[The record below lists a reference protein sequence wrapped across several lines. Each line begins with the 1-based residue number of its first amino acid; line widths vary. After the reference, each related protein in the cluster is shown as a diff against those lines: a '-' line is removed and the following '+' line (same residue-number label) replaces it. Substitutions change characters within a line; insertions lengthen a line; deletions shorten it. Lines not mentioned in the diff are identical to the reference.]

1 MRWKSHLHGDRKAP
15 LAGVVYQHATA
26 RAARWYRNPQDLRR
40 KMLRMRISFGLG
52 AENSSPP
59 ERTVCINSCVAPLYF
74 LLYSTVQYF
83 SPLWSQ
89 GASEALAATSLSV
102 SGRSVSPSRSLAGH
116 QSDRGRVRLERWTVG
131 CRRALEEDPPSF
143 LEAVTTFAP
152 KNRRISASGLRCE
165 RETDNSLKHS
175 S

>member
-1 MRWKSHLHGDRKAP
+1 M
-15 LAGVVYQHATA
+15 
-26 RAARWYRNPQDLRR
+26 
-40 KMLRMRISFGLG
+40 
-52 AENSSPP
+52 NS
-59 ERTVCINSCVAPLYF
+59 NVAPLYL

-83 SPLWSQ
+83 SSLLSQ
-89 GASEALAATSLSV
+89 GAFEVFAAASLSV
-102 SGRSVSPSRSLAGH
+102 SGRSVSPSRSFAGH

-131 CRRALEEDPPSF
+131 CRRALEEDPGSF
-143 LEAVTTFAP
+143 LEAVTTFPP